1 MKLLEVV
8 RTDQSNS
15 DVVQVGYNRHD
26 DDGNDGENG
35 DEVAGGGQGNF

>member
-15 DVVQVGYNRHD
+15 DVVKVGYNQHR
-26 DDGNDGENG
+26 DDGGDGENG
-35 DEVAGGGQGNF
+35 DEVAGDGQD